1 MLNDQHQRGR
11 AVVNDR
17 GRFRSAKERERILD
31 VSAAATALARH
42 EIIFEIG
49 VGRTDF
55 FERLDRLRR
64 KRRAPNVRVNDD
76 PGPVDD
82 RLQPAGAKLL
92 ERTAYKIDNRSEFG
106 NLAFRANPRKFLPDD
121 GDDDRPRKIDFA

>member
-49 VGRTDF
+49 VSRTDF

-92 ERTAYKIDNRSEFG
+92 E
-106 NLAFRANPRKFLPDD
+106 
-121 GDDDRPRKIDFA
+121 